1 MRTTASI
8 APRKLQFF
16 TGILRFHK
24 IYRADILSVLEYVDR
39 WKSCFVATVRSTLG
53 KLEYSK
59 IAMFHYEIEIALL
72 LNAIFGEVGSL
83 ASPAQGKIPLIR
95 VLRVDSRLIVFAFF
109 PSRALRGK

>member
-1 MRTTASI
+1 
-8 APRKLQFF
+8 
-16 TGILRFHK
+16 
-24 IYRADILSVLEYVDR
+24 
-39 WKSCFVATVRSTLG
+39 
-53 KLEYSK
+53 
-59 IAMFHYEIEIALL
+59 MFHYEIEIALL